1 MARRWS
7 RRQVLK
13 DAAAAGAAG
22 ALARGALAQR
32 RAAAPVAFEN
42 LSAAEGRTLE
52 AVVARL
58 IPSDENG
65 PGAAEAG
72 AARYIDRALGDALAG
87 SRDAYAAGLA
97 ALDASAQRSRG
108 RPFADLESGEQDA
121 LLGDMEDT
129 AFFGLVREHTIQG
142 TFCDPYYG
150 GNEDFVG
157 WELIGYPGIRLAVGP
172 DAQRMDAK
180 LTMNRVSAYDLPMF
194 EAAAPPGGDDDR

>member
-1 MARRWS
+1 MVTTASAQGRRGGRCRRGAGARRARPAPRS
-7 RRQVLK
+7 
-13 DAAAAGAAG
+13 G
-22 ALARGALAQR
+22 ARGIREPERGRRAHARGRR
-32 RAAAPVAFEN
+32 RAADSERRERP
-42 LSAAEGRTLE
+42 GR
-52 AVVARL
+52 
-58 IPSDENG
+58 G
-65 PGAAEAG
+65 GG
-72 AARYIDRALGDALAG
+72 ARYIDRALGDALAG